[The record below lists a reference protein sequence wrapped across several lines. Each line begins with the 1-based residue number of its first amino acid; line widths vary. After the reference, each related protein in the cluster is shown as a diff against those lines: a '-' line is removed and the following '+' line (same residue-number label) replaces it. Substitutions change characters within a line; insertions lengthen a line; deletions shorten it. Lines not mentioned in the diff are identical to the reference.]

1 MQKSVKEISLII
13 KDYLKDES
21 DYRRINFE
29 KYEDKYGISYVSDE
43 LNGKF
48 LLGFGGNYES
58 SITFRYALNLG
69 LEVEVYL
76 SNNKALRI
84 GNSLLPILN
93 SVNSGL
99 NAQISTT
106 RYIPNESSL
115 TFTLNYPISKIDDY
129 FLSLVTLGT
138 MVSVIAERLAKY

>member
-29 KYEDKYGISYVSDE
+29 KYEDKHGVSYVSDE

-84 GNSLLPILN
+84 GNNLLPILN

-99 NAQISTT
+99 NVQISTT

-129 FLSLVTLGT
+129 FISLITLGT